1 MTHQDYIF
9 YSYALTFLGIG
20 GLILWSIIR
29 ALKAKRDLIALETK
43 Q

>member
-20 GLILWSIIR
+20 GLIIWSFIR
-29 ALKAKRDLIALETK
+29 AIKAKRDLAKLENK
-43 Q
+43 P